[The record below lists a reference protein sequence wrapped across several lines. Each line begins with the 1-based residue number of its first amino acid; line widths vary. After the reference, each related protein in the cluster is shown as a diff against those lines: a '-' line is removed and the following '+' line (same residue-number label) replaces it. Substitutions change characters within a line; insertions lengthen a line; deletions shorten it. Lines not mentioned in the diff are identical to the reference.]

1 MLLQTRSANDIIRY
15 KQRIQAKKPGKM
27 VFFPLCQYKRDQ
39 PMESIIISREY
50 DQRKCRFFSP
60 RTKESSQWNRYLF
73 AESTDRT
80 IDS

>member
-1 MLLQTRSANDIIRY
+1 MLLQTRSANEIIRY

-27 VFFPLCQYKRDQ
+27 GFFAMPVQTRPANGINHYK
-39 PMESIIISREY
+39 
-50 DQRKCRFFSP
+50 QRVRPKKVSVFSP